1 MVSSSNSR
9 GNSFSQSTGIYMDF
23 LMLCNLPVLRAA
35 KNQAMNF
42 LEEYECASVCVCV
55 CAHGRGLG
63 RSCEGERKTKRGQL
77 EKDDTSDNIRG
88 LTVVCPVWR
97 GELREEIG
105 RVTRL
110 GRQ

>member
-23 LMLCNLPVLRAA
+23 LMLCNLPELRAA

-42 LEEYECASVCVCV
+42 LEECV

-63 RSCEGERKTKRGQL
+63 RSCDGERKTKRGQL
-77 EKDDTSDNIRG
+77 EKDDTFDNI
-88 LTVVCPVWR
+88 
-97 GELREEIG
+97 
-105 RVTRL
+105 
-110 GRQ
+110 